1 MKVLMLAPGK
11 SIHSKRSLSWLLESG
26 CHVTFMDYTD
36 PRPQGANSQSY
47 RFIPY
52 LGMRGR
58 RFYRLVLG
66 SGMADRLG
74 LGLGTFWLRL
84 AERYVKPDIV
94 HVQWVDHRA
103 YCCLKAGLRPLVLSA
118 WGTDINKHFLPGAE
132 GKKGRSQARRMIG
145 ETLAGA
151 DLVIG
156 HAPDIVAKCALLAGS
171 EIRTEV
177 LTFGVDTTVF
187 HPGYREAAIELR
199 HRLDVPQDAT
209 VLLSIRGLMPTYG
222 HHLILEA
229 FAQAQPR
236 LKAAPILV
244 FRKFAAVEAYEAEL
258 CRQVEELGVG
268 QWVRWLDQV
277 PFDQM
282 PAVYALAD
290 LIVSYP
296 AMDAFPVTFMEAAA
310 CERPVITC
318 RLPSYQGTFAEKY
331 FYMVEPENVA
341 ALAETIVKAASQDP
355 ADRAERLSEA
365 RRVAVQE
372 YDESVSARRLL
383 ELYQVV
389 VSEANNLKA
398 DEDRLQP

>member
-11 SIHSKRSLSWLLESG
+11 SIHSKRSLNWLLESG
-26 CHVTFMDYTD
+26 CHVTFVDYTD
-36 PRPQGANSQSY
+36 PRPQVANRQAY
-47 RFIPY
+47 RFMPY

-66 SGMADRLG
+66 SGMADMLG
-74 LGLGTFWLRL
+74 LQLGTSWLRL
-84 AERYVKPDIV
+84 IERYVKPDIV
-94 HVQWVDHRA
+94 HAQWVDHRA

-118 WGTDINKHFLPGAE
+118 WGTDINKHLLPGTDNKE
-132 GKKGRSQARRMIG
+132 DSPQAHRMIG

-156 HAPDIVAKCALLAGS
+156 HSPDIVAKCALLAGS
-171 EIRTEV
+171 ELRTEV
-177 LTFGVDTTVF
+177 LTFGVDTKAF
-187 HPGYREAAIELR
+187 HPDHREAGIELR
-199 HRLDVPQDAT
+199 HRLDIPQDAT

-229 FAQAQPR
+229 FAQAQLR
-236 LKAAPILV
+236 FKSAPILV
-244 FRKFAAVEAYEAEL
+244 FRRFAAVEAYEADL
-258 CRQVEELGVG
+258 RRQVEELGVG

-331 FYMVEPENVA
+331 FYMVEPNNVT
-341 ALAETIVKAASQDP
+341 ALADTIFRAASQDP
-355 ADRAERLSEA
+355 AERAEMLSEA
-365 RRVAVQE
+365 RRAVVQE

-389 VSEANNLKA
+389 VSEAKNLKA
-398 DEDRLQP
+398 DGDRL

>member
-47 RFIPY
+47 QFMPY

-58 RFYRLVLG
+58 RLYRVVLG

-74 LGLGTFWLRL
+74 LWLGASWLRL
-84 AERYVKPDIV
+84 AGRYVKPDIV

-103 YCCLKAGLRPLVLSA
+103 YCCLRAGLRPLVLSA
-118 WGTDINKHFLPGAE
+118 WGTDINKQFLPGADQ
-132 GKKGRSQARRMIG
+132 RARQQARRMIG

-151 DLVIG
+151 DMVIG
-156 HAPDIVAKCALLAGS
+156 HAPDITAKCALLAGS
-171 EIRTEV
+171 ELHTEV
-177 LTFGVDTTVF
+177 LTFGVDTKVF
-187 HPGYREAAIELR
+187 RPGYREAAIELR
-199 HRLDVPQDAT
+199 HRFDIPLGAT

-229 FAQAQPR
+229 FAQALPR
-236 LKAAPILV
+236 LNVAPILV

-258 CRQVEELGVG
+258 RRRVEELGVG

-277 PFDQM
+277 SFDQM
-282 PAVYALAD
+282 PVIYALAD

-296 AMDAFPVTFMEAAA
+296 AMDAFPVTFLEAAA
-310 CERPVITC
+310 CQRPVIAGQ
-318 RLPSYQGTFAEKY
+318 LPSYQGTFAVKY
-331 FYMVEPENVA
+331 FYMVEPEDVA
-341 ALAETIVKAASQDP
+341 ALAETIFRVASQDS
-355 ADRAERLSEA
+355 AERADLLSEA
-365 RRVAVQE
+365 RRVVVQE
-372 YDESVSARRLL
+372 YDEAVCARRLL
-383 ELYQVV
+383 DIYQAVLDK
-389 VSEANNLKA
+389 AKNLKA
-398 DEDRLQP
+398 SGVRPQS